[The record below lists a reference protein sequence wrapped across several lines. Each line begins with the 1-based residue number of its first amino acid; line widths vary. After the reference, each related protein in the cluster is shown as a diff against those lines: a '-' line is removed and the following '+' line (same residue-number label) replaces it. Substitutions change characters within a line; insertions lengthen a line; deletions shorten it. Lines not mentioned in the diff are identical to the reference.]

1 MHLATVRSQL
11 LLPATEDKVNVYKN
25 IVQVYTDQLDD
36 IRLEVIAYI
45 HPGRKA
51 VLFILVALCV

>member
-11 LLPATEDKVNVYKN
+11 LLPATEGKVNVYKN